1 MKCNLSRQ
9 IAQKVMA
16 FDEIFRKCPKWEK
29 EQVIW
34 ITVWIMWI
42 QTARS
47 VCVQD
52 NSKTYGRIL
61 IKFLEYV

>member
-1 MKCNLSRQ
+1 MGQRTSDMILS
-9 IAQKVMA
+9 
-16 FDEIFRKCPKWEK
+16 
-29 EQVIW
+29 VIW

-42 QTARS
+42 QAASCQAARC

-52 NSKTYGRIL
+52 NSKTYRLTL